1 MLSGIRLPIRVGVIG
16 AGFIGP
22 VHIESLRRLG
32 FVEVVA
38 LAGSSQAAAEA
49 KAAELGVRRAYGD
62 FFDLIADPEVDV
74 VEITSPNRF
83 HAPAAKAALE
93 AGKHVLC
100 EKPLALTSAESG
112 ELVALAE
119 QADVVNAVT
128 FNIRF
133 YPVLQH
139 ARALIQHG
147 ALGEVYLVHG
157 GYWQDWLLRDT
168 DYNWRVDPALG
179 GMLRAVGDI
188 GSHWLDLAQF
198 VTGLPIR
205 RVLGEFAT
213 FMPVRQKPVR
223 AVATFSTAD
232 VERNAV
238 AIETEDAATVLLRLG
253 EHTRGTM
260 QVSQVSAGRKNRL
273 TLEINGSKGSL
284 AWDGERPNELWLG
297 HRDRPNELLLKDP
310 ALLDPEARSYA
321 RYPGG
326 HAEGFADSH
335 TALVRAVYEYI
346 RAGGRTSGR
355 EPVFPTF
362 VDGHWANVLGDA
374 ILRSVHEGRWV
385 EVEEQSRKKQ

>member
-1 MLSGIRLPIRVGVIG
+1 MSSGVRLPIRVGVIG

-32 FVEVVA
+32 FAEVVA

-49 KAAELGVRRAYGD
+49 KAAELGVPRAYGD
-62 FFDLIADPEVDV
+62 IFDLIADPEVDV

-83 HAPAAKAALE
+83 HFPAAKAALE
-93 AGKHVLC
+93 AGKHVVC
-100 EKPLALTSAESG
+100 EKPLAMASVESE

-119 QADVVNAVT
+119 RAGVVNAVT

-139 ARALIQHG
+139 ARALIQRG
-147 ALGEVYLVHG
+147 ALGEIYLVHG
-157 GYWQDWLLRDT
+157 GYWQDWLLQDT
-168 DYNWRVDPALG
+168 DYNWRVDPMLG
-179 GMLRAVGDI
+179 GVLRAVGDI

-198 VTGLPIR
+198 VTGQPVR

-213 FMPVRQKPVR
+213 FLPVRQKPVR
-223 AVATFSTAD
+223 PIETFSTAE
-232 VERNAV
+232 VERTPV
-238 AIETEDAATVLLRLG
+238 VIETEDAATVLLRLG

-273 TLEINGSKGSL
+273 AVEINGSKGSL

-310 ALLDPEARSYA
+310 ALLDPGARSYA
-321 RYPGG
+321 RLPGG

-355 EPVFPTF
+355 EPTFPTF
-362 VDGHWANVLGDA
+362 ADGHRANVLGDA
-374 ILRSVHEGRWV
+374 ILRSVREQRWV
-385 EVEEQSRKKQ
+385 EVEEQSRSDE